1 MPYLSALLANEILN
15 YNRRNYTKYHLK
27 LLVHLI
33 NEQYY
38 LNTNEQLVFE
48 YSFNY
53 KEYDFH
59 FKDSSLSWLFYS
71 PYNKQYLRIDDS
83 ETPLFLRDRLLHE
96 KNNKEK
102 LELIQKLIQKF
113 SSMTLY
119 ELHEYAGRINGLLWY
134 YRPFVIDTS
143 KTIKD
148 INQYYILH
156 SYLMKEWNKVPTEQ
170 EKEIYNILRKEMS
183 NKEKQMELNK
193 RKNSLTYKVRSSLQR
208 IKSFIVNRRRK
219 K

>member
-15 YNRRNYTKYHLK
+15 YSRRNYTKYHLS

-38 LNTNEQLVFE
+38 LNTNEQLIFE

-53 KEYDFH
+53 KKYDFH
-59 FKDSSLSWLFYS
+59 FKDSDFSWFFYS
-71 PYNKQYLRIDDS
+71 PYNREYLRIDNS
-83 ETPLFLRDRLLHE
+83 EIPLFLRDRLLYE
-96 KNNKEK
+96 ENNKEK

-113 SSMTLY
+113 SSMTEY

-134 YRPFVIDTS
+134 YRPFVIKTS
-143 KTIKD
+143 NTIKD

-156 SYLMKEWNKVPTEQ
+156 SDLMKDWNKTPTKQ
-170 EKEIYNILRKEMS
+170 EKDVYNNFRKEMS
-183 NKEKQMELNK
+183 NKEKQMELDK
-193 RKNSLTYKVRSSLQR
+193 KKSMIYKVKIFLQR
-208 IKSFIVNRRRK
+208 IKFSTLFYSK
-219 K
+219 